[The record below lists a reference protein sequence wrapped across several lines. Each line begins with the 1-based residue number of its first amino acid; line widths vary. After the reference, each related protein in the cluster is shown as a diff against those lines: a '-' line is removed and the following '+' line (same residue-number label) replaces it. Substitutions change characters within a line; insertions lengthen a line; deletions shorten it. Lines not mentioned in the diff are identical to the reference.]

1 MEIVHERERIGKKV
15 AWLALISNCILT
27 IGKVAV
33 GLNAGSESVFA
44 DGIHSAADI
53 VASIAVL
60 AVVGISN
67 KPPDEDHPF
76 GHGKA
81 EVLSEGFVGIILFLV
96 SIYIVVEGILGL
108 IGTPKAPEYIALFAA
123 LFSYIAKHLLYHNSM
138 KLGEKYNSKAIIAIA
153 FDHKADIVAS
163 LAAFFG
169 VILSI
174 IGDKF
179 NLPYLLYGDAAAS
192 LIVAFLILKIS
203 LKLLGSSVD
212 VLMDKNIEK
221 PLLTQYRKVVMEFK
235 EVKRIDRMRARTHG
249 HYIILDLRIS
259 LNYDLSIKEGHD
271 IARNLRD
278 EIQKRFPD
286 ISEVFIHINPY
297 FPDKN

>member
-1 MEIVHERERIGKKV
+1 MVHEREKIGKRV
-15 AWLALISNCILT
+15 AWLALVSNCILT

-33 GLNAGSESVFA
+33 GLLAGSESVFA

-96 SIYIVVEGILGL
+96 SIYIVVEGILGFL
-108 IGTPKAPEYIALFAA
+108 GEPEAPEYIALAAA
-123 LFSYIAKHLLYHNSM
+123 LFSYVAKHLLYRNSM

-174 IGDKF
+174 IGEKY
-179 NLPYLLYGDAAAS
+179 NIHYLLYGDAAAS
-192 LIVAFLILKIS
+192 LIVAFLILRIS
-203 LKLLGSSVD
+203 LKLLGSSID
-212 VLMDKNIEK
+212 ILMDKNIEK
-221 PLLTQYRKVVMEFK
+221 PVLSQYRKVVMGFPDI
-235 EVKRIDRMRARTHG
+235 KRIDRMRARTHG

-259 LNYDLSIKEGHD
+259 VNFDLSIKEGHD

-278 EIQKRFPD
+278 ELQTQFPD

-297 FPDKN
+297 FPDKE

>member
-1 MEIVHERERIGKKV
+1 MVHERERIGKKV
-15 AWLALISNCILT
+15 AWLAVISNCILT

>member
-1 MEIVHERERIGKKV
+1 MVHERERIGKKV

-33 GLNAGSESVFA
+33 GLIAGSESVFA

-96 SIYIVVEGILGL
+96 SIYIVIEGILGL

-123 LFSYIAKHLLYHNSM
+123 LFSYFAKHLLYHNSM

-271 IARNLRD
+271 IARDLRD
-278 EIQKRFPD
+278 EIQNRFPD

>member
-1 MEIVHERERIGKKV
+1 MDTVKERERIGKKV

-27 IGKVAV
+27 VGKVAV
-33 GLNAGSESVFA
+33 GLMAGSESVFA

-108 IGTPKAPEYIALFAA
+108 MGTPHAPEYIALIAA

-169 VILSI
+169 VILSM
-174 IGDKF
+174 IGERF
-179 NLPYLLYGDAAAS
+179 NVHFLLYGDAAAS

-203 LKLLGSSVD
+203 LKLLGSSID

-221 PLLTQYRKVVMEFK
+221 PMLTQYRKVVLEFN

-271 IARNLRD
+271 IARELRD
-278 EIQKRFPD
+278 EIQNRFPD
-286 ISEVFIHINPY
+286 TSEVFIHINPY
-297 FPDKN
+297 FPDKK

>member
-1 MEIVHERERIGKKV
+1 MVHERERIGKKV

-33 GLNAGSESVFA
+33 GLIAGSESVFA

-96 SIYIVVEGILGL
+96 SIYIVIEGILGL

-271 IARNLRD
+271 IARDLRD